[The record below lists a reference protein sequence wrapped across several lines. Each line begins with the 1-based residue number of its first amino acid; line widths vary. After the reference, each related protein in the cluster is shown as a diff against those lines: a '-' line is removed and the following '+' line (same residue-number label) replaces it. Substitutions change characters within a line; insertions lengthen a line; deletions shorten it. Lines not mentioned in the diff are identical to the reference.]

1 MMLISITANVKNKE
15 RMENVEKQVEW
26 IVENYSHAPHEA
38 SERICSLLGVS
49 ESKLTIPD
57 IRNKLSPI
65 THLITVIEDVRID
78 KNKWLPEALDNA
90 KRSVNYLA
98 QREVYSR

>member
-1 MMLISITANVKNKE
+1 MSSELAITNKNKE
-15 RMENVEKQVEW
+15 RMENIEKQVEW
-26 IVENYSHAPHEA
+26 IVENFSHNPQEA

-49 ESKLTIPD
+49 ESKLSIHD

-65 THLITVIEDVRID
+65 THLITVITHERID
-78 KNKWLPEALDNA
+78 KDKWLPDAIDGA